1 MKATRTDPGAEVI
14 ISGEVRAEET
24 SCSDTWEWTRNQN
37 TILHSLLYRAKIKGG
52 GHMNPWPEVIAGQDN
67 PRSGKGPQIPQA
79 LADLPP
85 IPHTSFL

>member
-52 GHMNPWPEVIAGQDN
+52 GHMNPWPEVIAPARIIPVQ
-67 PRSGKGPQIPQA
+67 GKGPRSHK
-79 LADLPP
+79 L
-85 IPHTSFL
+85 